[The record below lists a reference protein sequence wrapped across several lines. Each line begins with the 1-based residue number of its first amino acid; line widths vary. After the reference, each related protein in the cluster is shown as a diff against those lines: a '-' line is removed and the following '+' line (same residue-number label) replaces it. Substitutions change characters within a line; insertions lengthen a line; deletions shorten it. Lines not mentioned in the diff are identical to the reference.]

1 MARPVAVI
9 TGASRG
15 IGKQLAIDFAG
26 AGYDVA
32 CLARS
37 AKGAESKLPG
47 TIDETADAVREAGGQ
62 ALAISVDVR
71 SEEQVEEAA
80 KQVYAELGRCDV
92 LINNAAVG
100 IPGRTMDVPTKNWRL
115 GVDINVNGPFYMMK
129 SFCPGMLEAG
139 EGRIIN
145 VSSMV
150 AWAPEF
156 GRINYM
162 VTKRALEAM
171 TEASAYDFR
180 GKIAVNCIRLE
191 LMVWTEGFT
200 ATLGDVDKTGFE
212 HPVIMSDAAL
222 WIAKQ
227 PLDYTG
233 HIVTITDLREMGVVR
248 GVTPA

>member
-1 MARPVAVI
+1 MTRPVVVI

-15 IGKQLAIDFAG
+15 IGKQLAIDFAAG
-26 AGYDVA
+26 GYDVA

-37 AKGAESKLPG
+37 AKGAEGKLPG
-47 TIDETADAVREAGGQ
+47 TIDETAEEVQKAGGK
-62 ALAISVDVR
+62 ALALSVDVR

-80 KQVYAELGRCDV
+80 KRVYEELGRCDV

-100 IPGRTMDVPTKNWRL
+100 IPGRTLEVSTKNWRL
-115 GVDINVNGPFYMMK
+115 GVDINVNGAYYMIN
-129 SFCPGMLEAG
+129 SFCRRMLDAG
-139 EGRIIN
+139 EGRVIN
-145 VSSMV
+145 ISTMV

-162 VTKRALEAM
+162 VTKRALEAL
-171 TEASAYDFR
+171 TEGAAYDFR

-191 LMVWTEGFT
+191 VMVWTEGFA
-200 ATLGDVDKTGFE
+200 ATLGDVDRSGFE

-233 HIVTITDLREMGVVR
+233 HIVTISDLREMGVVR

>member
-1 MARPVAVI
+1 MARPVVVI

-15 IGKQLAIDFAG
+15 IGKQLAIDFA
-26 AGYDVA
+26 ANGYDVA

-37 AKGAESKLPG
+37 AKGAEGKLPG
-47 TIDETADAVREAGGQ
+47 TIDETAEAVRAAGGK
-62 ALAISVDVR
+62 ALPLSVDVR

-80 KQVYAELGRCDV
+80 ERVYAELGRCDV
-92 LINNAAVG
+92 MINNAAVG
-100 IPGRTMDVPTKNWRL
+100 IPGRTLEVSTKNWRL
-115 GVDINVNGPFYMMK
+115 GVDINVNGAYYMMN
-129 SFCPGMLEAG
+129 SFCRRMRDSG
-139 EGRIIN
+139 EGRVIN
-145 VSSMV
+145 ISTMV

-162 VTKRALEAM
+162 VTKRALEAL
-171 TEASAYDFR
+171 TEGAAYDFR

-200 ATLGDVDKTGFE
+200 ATLGDVDRGGFE

-233 HIVTITDLREMGVVR
+233 HIVQIGQLREMGVVR

>member
-1 MARPVAVI
+1 MARPVVVI

-15 IGKQLAIDFAG
+15 IGKQLAVDFA
-26 AGYDVA
+26 ANGYDVA

-47 TIDETADAVREAGGQ
+47 TIDETAAEVREAGGK
-62 ALAISVDVR
+62 ALPIAVDVR
-71 SEEQVEEAA
+71 SDEQVEAA
-80 KQVYAELGRCDV
+80 AQRVYDEFGRCDV
-92 LINNAAVG
+92 VINNAAVG
-100 IPGRTMDVPTKNWRL
+100 IPGRTLQVSHKNWRL
-115 GVDINVNGPFYMMK
+115 GVDINVNGAYYMTS
-129 SFCPGMLEAG
+129 SFGTRMRDAG

-145 VSSMV
+145 ISTMV
-150 AWAPEF
+150 AWSPEF

-162 VTKRALEAM
+162 VTKRALEAL
-171 TEASAYDFR
+171 TEGAAYDLR

-191 LMVWTEGFT
+191 LMVWTEGFS
-200 ATLGDVDKTGFE
+200 ATLGDVSREGFE

-227 PLDYTG
+227 PLEYTG
-233 HIVTITDLREMGVVR
+233 HIVTIGELREMGVVR

>member
-1 MARPVAVI
+1 MSRPVVVI

-15 IGKQLAIDFAG
+15 IGKQMAIDFAEN
-26 AGYDVA
+26 GYDVA

-37 AKGAESKLPG
+37 AKGAEGKLPG
-47 TIDETADAVREAGGQ
+47 TIDETVDAVKAAGGKG
-62 ALAISVDVR
+62 LAVAVDVR
-71 SEEQVEEAA
+71 SDEQVEAA
-80 KQVYAELGRCDV
+80 AEQVYTEFGRCDV
-92 LINNAAVG
+92 VINNAAVG
-100 IPGRTMDVPTKNWRL
+100 IPGRTLDVSHKNWRL
-115 GVDINVNGPFYMMK
+115 GVDINVNGAYYVTD
-129 SFCPGMLEAG
+129 SFGRRMRDAG

-145 VSSMV
+145 ISTMV

-162 VTKRALEAM
+162 VTKRALEAL
-171 TEASAYDFR
+171 TEGAAYDLR

-191 LMVWTEGFT
+191 IMVWTEGFT
-200 ATLGDVDKTGFE
+200 ATLGDVDRSGFE

-222 WIAKQ
+222 WLAKQ

-233 HIVTITDLREMGVVR
+233 HILTIGDMREMGVVR